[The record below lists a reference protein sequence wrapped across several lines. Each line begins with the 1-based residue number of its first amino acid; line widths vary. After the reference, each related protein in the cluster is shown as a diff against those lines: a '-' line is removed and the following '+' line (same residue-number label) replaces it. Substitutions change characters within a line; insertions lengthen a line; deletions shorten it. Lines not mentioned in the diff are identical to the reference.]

1 MENSSKKILV
11 VDDEK
16 DLREAIVSALSYEGF
31 TVISANDGEAGLAL
45 ALKEQ
50 PNLIFLDIMMPKLDG
65 VGMLRALRDDA
76 WGKDAKVI
84 IMTVLDDM
92 EKMAEA
98 VELGASEYVMKS
110 DISLSGIVEK
120 AKMKLAIKTTL

>member
-1 MENSSKKILV
+1 METAPKKILV

-16 DLREAIVSALSYEGF
+16 DLREAITTALSYEGF
-31 TVISANDGEAGLAL
+31 TIINAEDGDVGLML
-45 ALKEQ
+45 ALKEK
-50 PNLIFLDIMMPKLDG
+50 PDLIFLDIMMPKLDG
-65 VGMLRALRDDA
+65 VGMLRALREDP
-76 WGKDAKVI
+76 WGKEAKVV

-98 VELGASEYVMKS
+98 VELGASEYIMKS

-120 AKMKLAIKTTL
+120 AKQKLAAKATL